1 MTFRCY
7 AEISDG
13 LFNKKIPAETLTLSK
28 TPQELLMS
36 KNQKLVV
43 LGIITAGCVI
53 ATFVIKPIPQDEA
66 YHHFADTREFLG
78 IANFWNVISNLPF
91 LAVGL
96 TGLALLFKASKDLLL
111 PYRVLFTGILL
122 TGIGSAYYHLT
133 PNNNTLVY
141 DRIPMTLV
149 FMSLLAATVS
159 ETISKRLGIVL
170 LLPLLTLG
178 VGSVLYWHITETQGK
193 GDLRLYG
200 LVQFYP
206 VLFIPL
212 VLIMFPSAQ
221 ARTGVKALVWVVLWY
236 VIAKIFEHF
245 DLQVYEVGHI
255 VSGHTLKHLAAAVT
269 TWYLVRIFKI
279 KYVADSKGI

>member
-1 MTFRCY
+1 
-7 AEISDG
+7 
-13 LFNKKIPAETLTLSK
+13 
-28 TPQELLMS
+28 MS
-36 KNQKLVV
+36 NRNQRLII
-43 LGIITAGCVI
+43 LGIITAGCII
-53 ATFVIKPIPQDEA
+53 AAFVMKPIPQDEA

-78 IANFWNVISNLPF
+78 IPNFWNVISNLPF

-96 TGLALLFKASKDLLL
+96 TGLALLAKACKGMLL
-111 PYRVLFTGILL
+111 PYSVLFAGIFL

-133 PNNNTLVY
+133 PNNNTLIY
-141 DRIPMTLV
+141 DRIPMTIV

-170 LLPLLTLG
+170 LIPLLTLG
-178 VGSVLYWHITETQGK
+178 IGSVLYWHITESRGK

-221 ARTGVKALVWVVLWY
+221 SRSGVRELVWVVLWY
-236 VIAKIFEHF
+236 LIAKIFEHL
-245 DLQVYEVGHI
+245 DWQVYSVGHI
-255 VSGHTLKHLAAAVT
+255 VSGHTLKHLAAAVS
-269 TWYLVRIFKI
+269 TWYLVRMFKS
-279 KYVADSKGI
+279 KYRSQVYPSKD